1 MKLILKITISIFVVP
16 AMLLSICAPSASAAI
31 GDIDRTVPWSRMD
44 VAKREKV
51 AAFTQARPN
60 GVVFKLTEPGAGEVR
75 GEINRRYVQIWKY
88 SGRGRL
94 VRSFG
99 RNGRTEKI
107 RIGRVGENWRYQ
119 PIAMP
124 DGRVAVFG
132 DLGDTPELV
141 YLGSA
146 IVMFDS
152 RGRLDKKFGRNG
164 VLIRRFPYGKRA
176 NAFLPGLAVPV
187 GRRSLALCGL
197 TLTSDGT
204 QATVRF
210 LNSRGRLDKGFGNSG
225 VIRFARAVEATDKC
239 EEMVGGDAPIVMK
252 YRGSKTES
260 GGHELVRLDQRGQ
273 VDSTFGDAGTVRL
286 PKAVDPEYGP
296 LVFSSYDMRID
307 AAGRVI
313 VAIGD
318 HESGTFVI
326 RALPNG
332 RIDTAFASG
341 GYGHLDLSTFVVVP
355 RADGSVVL
363 AGNRLIDTPWGDFNN
378 LVIPAI
384 GGLKSDGTPNTAWG
398 ATGRRS
404 FSSLYGH
411 LGDMV
416 TVKGRNLF
424 FGVSRIPK
432 EAAYYRFP
440 GPPLKFLVF
449 EL

>member
-1 MKLILKITISIFVVP
+1 
-16 AMLLSICAPSASAAI
+16 
-31 GDIDRTVPWSRMD
+31 MD

-99 RNGRTEKI
+99 RRGRTEKI
-107 RIGRVGENWRYQ
+107 RIGRVGENWQYVPVSLQ
-119 PIAMP
+119 
-124 DGRVAVFG
+124 DGRVALFG
-132 DLGDTPELV
+132 QLGLDAV
-141 YLGSA
+141 SIHLGFA

-152 RGRLDKKFGRNG
+152 KGRLDKKFGRG
-164 VLIRRFPYGKRA
+164 GALIRRFPYGKRT

-187 GRRSLALCGL
+187 GRRSLGLCGL

-210 LNSRGRLDKGFGNSG
+210 LDNRGRLDRALGSG
-225 VIRFARAVEATDKC
+225 GEIRFSHAAEATDKC
-239 EEMVGGDAPIVMK
+239 EEIVGGDAPIVMT
-252 YRGSKTES
+252 YRGSKTAS
-260 GGHELVRLDQRGQ
+260 VGHELVRLDRRGQ
-273 VDSTFGDAGTVRL
+273 VDPTFGDDGTIRL
-286 PKAVDPEYGP
+286 PKAVDPQYGA
-296 LVFSSYDMRID
+296 LVFSSFDMRTD

-318 HESGTFVI
+318 HERGTFVI
-326 RALPNG
+326 RVLPDG
-332 RIDTAFASG
+332 RIDTSFASG
-341 GYGHLDLSTFVVVP
+341 GYGHLDLSTFVVAP

-363 AGNRLIDTPWGDFNN
+363 AGSRLIDTPWGDFNN
-378 LVIPAI
+378 LTIPAI
-384 GGLKSDGTPNTAWG
+384 GGLKYDGTPNAVWG
-398 ATGRRS
+398 ATGSRS
-404 FSSLYGH
+404 FSRLNGH

-416 TVKGRNLF
+416 TVRGKNLF
-424 FGVSRIPK
+424 FGASRIPK
-432 EAAYYRFP
+432 EADFYRFP
-440 GPPLKFLVF
+440 GPPLKFLAF